1 MSGTMGEVEVAAEW
15 VQNCSMNRIE
25 PVVAA
30 VVDLLFPV
38 LADSGL
44 VLVSVLDIRLMLVAV
59 VVEDSL
65 FEIKRNRLMLNFQI
79 IFKKKH

>member
-15 VQNCSMNRIE
+15 VQNCSMDKIE
-25 PVVAA
+25 LVVVA
-30 VVDLLFPV
+30 VVDLLFLV

-44 VLVSVLDIRLMLVAV
+44 VLVSVFDIRLMLVAV

-65 FEIKRNRLMLNFQI
+65 LEIKRNI
-79 IFKKKH
+79 